1 MKRFYREEWKRFKEK
16 YLKIFT
22 LVLIIFIMIALLS
35 HVILVKN
42 PEQAQKKFVD
52 LTKNLLKKI
61 PLHTSGFRL
70 CLAIF
75 VNNSK
80 VSLFAILFGLIPFIF
95 FPILG
100 VIANG
105 FSIGVIS
112 SISYIKGFDFG
123 FVLISIVP
131 HGVFEIPAT
140 LYAVSIGVNL
150 SFQISK
156 RILFGYDSS
165 DEPFLLILKRLFKT
179 WVGVIIP
186 LLLVASIIEA
196 FVTPFLVKI
205 FLQG

>member
-1 MKRFYREEWKRFKEK
+1 MKKFYREEWKWFKEK
-16 YLKIFT
+16 YLKIFI
-22 LVLIIFIMIALLS
+22 LVLIVFISIALLS

-42 PEQAQKKFVD
+42 PEQAQKKLAD
-52 LTKNLLKKI
+52 LTKNLLEKI
-61 PLHTSGFRL
+61 PLQASGFRL
-70 CLAIF
+70 CFAIF

-80 VSLFAILFGLIPFIF
+80 VSLFSILFGLIPFIF
-95 FPILG
+95 LPILG

-112 SISYIKGFDFG
+112 SASYIKGLDFG
-123 FVLISIVP
+123 FVLIALGP
-131 HGVFEIPAT
+131 HGVFELPAA

-156 RILFGYDSS
+156 RILFGPDSS

-196 FVTPFLVKI
+196 FVTPYLVKI
-205 FLQG
+205 FLER